1 MHPMRIPILF
11 TFLVA
16 ALAGCSS
23 SSDTSSSF
31 VVQSTT
37 VAVPGTTPIAISGHN
52 LAFLAS
58 EGSTGP
64 GGTDFNGDGDKI
76 DTIAVAVNTASHVQ
90 NVLGVAAKELAW
102 IGNELYLVVDEA
114 ADAHDWNVDTDQAD
128 MVLLHWSASAPTLVF
143 VDELSSSPNAP
154 HMLAVGTNLFYTA
167 ATTPVGPAQSNLRV
181 ISSGAP
187 LSTTMVATQDLTA
200 ELEVE
205 LLAVDEGL
213 LFLGLDEVD
222 NGRDLNADTDA
233 LDTHV
238 LALLDG
244 TFTTSV
250 IRNTG
255 LALGS
260 GDGPFRAK
268 KISGHD
274 WDVGFLVSEAEQGA
288 TNLNDPALFDSVWQ
302 ATQCVAVPDADA
314 TDLILHFIHFAAWD
328 VNQITSPPR
337 NTGLAGRDRI
347 AIANGFIACICAEID
362 EGGCDLNQDGDSGD
376 EVVRWTA
383 LVPGTDP
390 ILPLNSAANLHALFD
405 CPGGTHGLVELDN
418 HFVMQVSEAG
428 DDSDID
434 GDTLKTK
441 NLLGWLTPTNSAHD
455 WDFTPGTTA
464 SFAGASWMREKKDH
478 LRLNVAFQESVAG
491 FNINVHVP
499 PVVGEDLDTND
510 SVPTFADFTNS
521 TTISYPGVAIAVQA
535 ANPGMV
541 IGRDI
546 AFYRVDEAAD
556 SRDWNGDGDETDMI
570 LFRTNLTQGT
580 SAMMGVLNN
589 VTRLSVDLD
598 EVGNP
603 TAAAFL
609 AEESMEGAGVDYD
622 ADGDTTDLVLRYFI
636 F

>member
-1 MHPMRIPILF
+1 M
-11 TFLVA
+11 
-16 ALAGCSS
+16 
-23 SSDTSSSF
+23 
-31 VVQSTT
+31 QY
-37 VAVPGTTPIAISGHN
+37 
-52 LAFLAS
+52 
-58 EGSTGP
+58 
-64 GGTDFNGDGDKI
+64 
-76 DTIAVAVNTASHVQ
+76 
-90 NVLGVAAKELAW
+90 
-102 IGNELYLVVDEA
+102 LY
-114 ADAHDWNVDTDQAD
+114 
-128 MVLLHWSASAPTLVF
+128 
-143 VDELSSSPNAP
+143 
-154 HMLAVGTNLFYTA
+154 
-167 ATTPVGPAQSNLRV
+167 
-181 ISSGAP
+181 
-187 LSTTMVATQDLTA
+187 
-200 ELEVE
+200 
-205 LLAVDEGL
+205 
-213 LFLGLDEVD
+213 
-222 NGRDLNADTDA
+222 
-233 LDTHV
+233 
-238 LALLDG
+238 
-244 TFTTSV
+244 
-250 IRNTG
+250 
-255 LALGS
+255 
-260 GDGPFRAK
+260 
-268 KISGHD
+268 
-274 WDVGFLVSEAEQGA
+274 
-288 TNLNDPALFDSVWQ
+288 
-302 ATQCVAVPDADA
+302 
-314 TDLILHFIHFAAWD
+314 
-328 VNQITSPPR
+328 
-337 NTGLAGRDRI
+337 
-347 AIANGFIACICAEID
+347 
-362 EGGCDLNQDGDSGD
+362 DSGD